1 MRSGISPRSRSPRPT
16 RASRS
21 SVDSRLWSGYCTR
34 TTAIRPSAE
43 TRPPRTAASPPRSS
57 APAGSLVP
65 STCGSRLTSACSR
78 ASAVRAVPWSKNVA
92 PPSTGVTTTWAV
104 IPSWPVPA
112 RSISSAARWES
123 SPGAVIESAVG
134 PPKAIAATTASAA
147 ASSHAAI
154 TRHGWRAA
162 LPPRRERAF
171 ESIWSSNHLVGRLR
185 TATDAEVRR
194 GGAPGHRLASRGSAR
209 PRTERRSVLLADARR
224 GALPRLKTVLRDDLR
239 ILWTEPR
246 PPDAPGRVWRD
257 WALLAA
263 GLGGVVLEATLR
275 EDVVWRPVAVVFAV
289 WLSGLPM
296 WRRTRPL
303 AMVALGFGAMIL
315 LEVASLVA
323 APREPVGLYTGAVVL
338 GLVYA
343 LPRWGSGREVV
354 LGGVVIL
361 AAFALSVVTDDTP
374 AVDQVV
380 GLAFLLP
387 PAVIGASV
395 RFRATARE
403 RQLERVRSRER
414 ERLARELHDAVAH
427 HVSAMV
433 IRAQAGRVVAGTDPA
448 AAIEALEGVEE
459 DGARTLEEMRA
470 MVAALRD
477 GGAAAELA
485 PPAGVV
491 DLGLDA

>member
-1 MRSGISPRSRSPRPT
+1 
-16 RASRS
+16 
-21 SVDSRLWSGYCTR
+21 
-34 TTAIRPSAE
+34 
-43 TRPPRTAASPPRSS
+43 
-57 APAGSLVP
+57 
-65 STCGSRLTSACSR
+65 
-78 ASAVRAVPWSKNVA
+78 
-92 PPSTGVTTTWAV
+92 
-104 IPSWPVPA
+104 
-112 RSISSAARWES
+112 
-123 SPGAVIESAVG
+123 
-134 PPKAIAATTASAA
+134 
-147 ASSHAAI
+147 
-154 TRHGWRAA
+154 
-162 LPPRRERAF
+162 
-171 ESIWSSNHLVGRLR
+171 
-185 TATDAEVRR
+185 
-194 GGAPGHRLASRGSAR
+194 
-209 PRTERRSVLLADARR
+209 
-224 GALPRLKTVLRDDLR
+224 VLRDDLR
-239 ILWTEPR
+239 TLWTEPR

-263 GLGGVVLEATLR
+263 GLVGVVLEATLR

-289 WLSGLPM
+289 WLCVLPM

-323 APREPVGLYTGAVVL
+323 APREPVGLYTTGGVVL
-338 GLVYA
+338 VLVYA

-380 GLAFLLP
+380 GFAFLLL

-414 ERLARELHDAVAH
+414 ERLARELHDTVAH

-448 AAIEALEGVEE
+448 AAVEALEGVEE
-459 DGARTLEEMRA
+459 EGARTLEEMRA

-477 GGAAAELA
+477 GGADAELA
-485 PPAGVV
+485 PPAGVADLERLVRAPGGHLRV
-491 DLGLDA
+491 DLGLDGELDALPPAVEAAVYRIVQESVTNAMRHAVDATEVVVRVTGEPQRVRVTVRDDGARAGRGRDGYGLAGLRERAALLGGELRAGPGADQGWRVEAELPRGRADSGVHPRARR

>member
-1 MRSGISPRSRSPRPT
+1 
-16 RASRS
+16 
-21 SVDSRLWSGYCTR
+21 
-34 TTAIRPSAE
+34 
-43 TRPPRTAASPPRSS
+43 
-57 APAGSLVP
+57 
-65 STCGSRLTSACSR
+65 
-78 ASAVRAVPWSKNVA
+78 
-92 PPSTGVTTTWAV
+92 
-104 IPSWPVPA
+104 
-112 RSISSAARWES
+112 
-123 SPGAVIESAVG
+123 
-134 PPKAIAATTASAA
+134 
-147 ASSHAAI
+147 
-154 TRHGWRAA
+154 
-162 LPPRRERAF
+162 
-171 ESIWSSNHLVGRLR
+171 
-185 TATDAEVRR
+185 
-194 GGAPGHRLASRGSAR
+194 
-209 PRTERRSVLLADARR
+209 
-224 GALPRLKTVLRDDLR
+224 VLRDDLR
-239 ILWTEPR
+239 TLWTEPR

-289 WLSGLPM
+289 WLSVLPM

-303 AMVALGFGAMIL
+303 AMVVLGFGAMIV

-338 GLVYA
+338 VLVYA

-361 AAFALSVVTDDTP
+361 AAFALSVVVDDTP

-380 GLAFLLP
+380 GFAFLLL

-403 RQLERVRSRER
+403 RQLEQVRSRER
-414 ERLARELHDAVAH
+414 ERLARELHDTVAH

-448 AAIEALEGVEE
+448 AAVEALEGVEE
-459 DGARTLEEMRA
+459 EGARTLEEMRG

-477 GGAAAELA
+477 GGAGAELA
-485 PPAGVV
+485 PPAGVADLERLVRAPGGRLRV
-491 DLGLDA
+491 DLGLDGELDALPPAVDAAVYRIVQESVTNAMRHAVDATEVVVRVTGEPQRVRVTVRDDGARAGRGRDGYGLAGLRERAALLGGELRAGPGVDQGWSVEAELPRGRADSGVHPRARR